1 MSALTPNNGQ
11 AAALEMI
18 GKFLKDDEHRV
29 AVLTGY
35 AGTGKTSL
43 LRMISDTYGY
53 PTILA
58 PTGKAAVRAGEA
70 TGLGA
75 STIHRWL
82 YTADTDPE
90 TGGPVFVLK
99 DVWDFIDFRGKLIV
113 VDEASMV
120 DKKVWT
126 DLNYVANKARFHIL
140 LVGDTA
146 QLPPITKDKSE
157 YFNTLDTVTPY
168 RHHLSEIHRQALGS
182 PIIKASMILRS
193 KRPYYD
199 AMGLL
204 TPVPASK
211 LIETMMETR
220 NAGGVTI
227 CHTNRRRHWLN
238 NQIRG
243 YKCYGDAME
252 DGEPLLVLQNQY
264 AIDHYNGEIVDF
276 NRWSVQPT
284 LNQIVSDRFTVS
296 TKEMNFGVGVVDGSR
311 VMLSPEEINGSV
323 DGSGIGL
330 WSIRRHAKY
339 AYDTITLGEE
349 DKAPPYL
356 HCNFGYALSC
366 HKSQGSQW
374 PEVLLV
380 LDGSIDRMRVSERNH
395 WLYTAI
401 TRSQEK
407 CSYAYLPDLD
417 WNAGS

>member
-1 MSALTPNNGQ
+1 MAALTPNAGQ

-18 GKFLKDDEHRV
+18 GTFLKDENQRV

-35 AGTGKTSL
+35 AGTGKTSS
-43 LRMISDTYGY
+43 LRMIADSYGY

-58 PTGKAAVRAGEA
+58 PTGKAAVRVGES

-146 QLPPITKDKSE
+146 QLPPVTKDKSE
-157 YFNTLDTVTPY
+157 YFNTLDTVTRY

-193 KRPYYD
+193 RRPYYD

-238 NQIRG
+238 NKIRE
-243 YKCYGDAME
+243 YKCYGEAIE

-284 LNQIVSDRFTVS
+284 LNQVVSDRYTVS
-296 TKEMNFGVGVVDGSR
+296 TKEMNFGVGLVDGSR
-311 VMLSPEEINGSV
+311 VMLSPEEINGSTE
-323 DGSGIGL
+323 GSGIGL
-330 WSIRRHAKY
+330 WAIRKHAKY
-339 AYDTITLGEE
+339 AYDTIALCEE

-356 HCNFGYALSC
+356 HCNYGYALSI
-366 HKSQGSQW
+366 HKMQGSQAK
-374 PEVLLV
+374 EILLV
-380 LDGSIDRMRVSERNH
+380 LDGSMDRMNTVERSKL
-395 WLYTAI
+395 LYTAV
-401 TRSQEK
+401 TRGENVVR
-407 CSYAYLPDLD
+407 YVYLPDLPYT
-417 WNAGS
+417 S